1 MAGRVVAGRLEGVG
15 GRAVVAG
22 AAVVG
27 SAGVAGGAVVGGAV
41 VTGGLVVVGST
52 GWAPA
57 VAGRIAHSPTAVTA
71 PSSARSSMTNEP
83 PRSRYDKNPS
93 TLRAEI
99 GASCDRC
106 RSRGC

>member
-1 MAGRVVAGRLEGVG
+1 MAAGRVVAGRLEGAG

-27 SAGVAGGAVVGGAV
+27 GAGVVGGAVVGGAV

-57 VAGRIAHSPTAVTA
+57 VAGRIADSPTA